1 MLDVLTGFVYLLR
14 RAGLRISTAELIDA
28 ARALGEIGLDDRAA
42 VRAALAATLVK
53 RGGDLPVFDDLFALY
68 LERGVAVVDAATSA
82 PLVAILRGAGMSEER
97 ARELLAALATGTAH
111 LPPIAQLAAGV
122 RPPELPPLVRAAAE
136 RVGLSGIQSPLQ
148 AGMYSFR
155 ILDEL
160 GVQDAVAAVDGV
172 VEGLAGG
179 LGPGEAAALRELV
192 AGNVGRLRQAVRA
205 YVDDELRR
213 RDPML
218 GQRLA
223 EATLADRPIAQLTP
237 SELAALEGEVQRL
250 ARRLA
255 ARLPVP
261 RPDRR
266 RGRLDARATLRR
278 SWKTGGVPFD
288 VRRRHRPVRRPRLL
302 LLCDVSDSVRLVSR
316 FFLAL
321 VHALT
326 RRYDRIHTFVFV
338 ADLGDATR
346 LFRTRDVD
354 RAIAEVH
361 AGAVPGWEGAW
372 QSSDYGRT
380 LGALASRHLGKIGS
394 RTTVIVLGD
403 GRSNYRP
410 PRADLL
416 AGVRRRAHRLL
427 WLNPEP
433 PAAWGWGDSAMRA
446 YAPHCDRVMTVW
458 NLTSL
463 RAAVDELVKA

>member
-1 MLDVLTGFVYLLR
+1 MLDVLTGFVDLLR

-28 ARALGEIGLDDRAA
+28 ARALGEVGLGDRAA

-53 RGGDLPVFDDLFALY
+53 RAGDLPVFDDLFALY
-68 LERGVAVVDAATSA
+68 LERGAVAVEPAAT
-82 PLVAILRGAGMSEER
+82 ER
-97 ARELLAALATGTAH
+97 WLADATAH
-111 LPPIAQLAAGV
+111 LPPIARLVAGSRV
-122 RPPELPPLVRAAAE
+122 AELPTLIRAAAE
-136 RVGLSGIQSPLQ
+136 RVGLAGIQSPLQ
-148 AGMYSFR
+148 AGMYTFR

-160 GVQDAVAAVDGV
+160 GVSEAVAALTGV
-172 VEGLAGG
+172 ITGLAGG
-179 LGPGEAAALRELV
+179 LAAGEELRELV
-192 AGNVGRLRQAVRA
+192 ARNVARLRQAVRGH
-205 YVDDELRR
+205 VDDELRR
-213 RDPML
+213 RDPTL
-218 GQRLA
+218 HQRLA
-223 EATLADRPIAQLTP
+223 SATLADRPIAQLTP
-237 SELAALEGEVQRL
+237 SERAALEGEVQRL

-266 RGRLDARATLRR
+266 RGRLDVRATLRR

-361 AGAVPGWEGAW
+361 AGEVPGWSGAW
-372 QSSDYGRT
+372 QSSDYGKT
-380 LGALASRHLGKIGS
+380 LAALASRHLGKIGS

-403 GRSNYRP
+403 GRSNDRP

-458 NLTSL
+458 NLASL
-463 RAAVDELVKA
+463 RLAVDELVAS

>member
-1 MLDVLTGFVYLLR
+1 MR
-14 RAGLRISTAELIDA
+14 RL
-28 ARALGEIGLDDRAA
+28 
-42 VRAALAATLVK
+42 
-53 RGGDLPVFDDLFALY
+53 
-68 LERGVAVVDAATSA
+68 
-82 PLVAILRGAGMSEER
+82 
-97 ARELLAALATGTAH
+97 
-111 LPPIAQLAAGV
+111 
-122 RPPELPPLVRAAAE
+122 
-136 RVGLSGIQSPLQ
+136 
-148 AGMYSFR
+148 
-155 ILDEL
+155 
-160 GVQDAVAAVDGV
+160 
-172 VEGLAGG
+172 
-179 LGPGEAAALRELV
+179 
-192 AGNVGRLRQAVRA
+192 
-205 YVDDELRR
+205 VDDELRR
-213 RDPML
+213 RDPTL
-218 GQRLA
+218 NQRLA
-223 EATLADRPIAQLTP
+223 SATLADRPIAQLTP

-266 RGRLDARATLRR
+266 RGRLDVRATLRR

-288 VRRRHRPVRRPRLL
+288 VRRRHRPVRRPRLM

-361 AGAVPGWEGAW
+361 AGAVVDAW

-380 LGALASRHLGKIGS
+380 LAALAARHLGKIGS

-416 AGVRRRAHRLL
+416 GDVRRRAHRLL

-458 NLTSL
+458 NLASL
-463 RAAVDELVKA
+463 RLAVDELAAS